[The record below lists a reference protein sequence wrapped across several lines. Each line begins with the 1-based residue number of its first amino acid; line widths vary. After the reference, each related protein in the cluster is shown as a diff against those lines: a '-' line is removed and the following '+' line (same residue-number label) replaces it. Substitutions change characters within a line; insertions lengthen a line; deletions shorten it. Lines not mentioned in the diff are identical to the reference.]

1 MSAAIAEIKDIF
13 AEMGFSM
20 ASGPEIETEYYNFD
34 ALNIPTEH
42 PARDMWDTF
51 WVKPRKDNKLLRT
64 HTSPV
69 QIRYME
75 KHGAPVRIIAPGK
88 VFRHEATD
96 ATHEAEFFQLEGL
109 VVEKGISIGHLKW
122 TVAEF
127 FKKFLGPDVEIRLR
141 PSYFPFTEP
150 SVEID
155 VKFTSSKGTRWLE
168 VMGAGMVHPNVLS
181 AVKIDPKQYTGFAFG
196 VGIDRLLMIR
206 HEIDDIRLFYGG
218 DLRFVR
224 QFTAK

>member
-13 AEMGFSM
+13 ADMGFSL

-51 WVKPRKDNKLLRT
+51 WIKPRKEGLLLRT

-69 QIRYME
+69 QVRYME
-75 KHGAPVRIIAPGK
+75 KHGAPLRIIVPGK

-109 VVEKGISIGHLKW
+109 VVEKGITLGHLKW
-122 TVAEF
+122 TVEEF
-127 FKKFLGPDVEIRLR
+127 FKKFLGPDAEVRFR

-150 SVEID
+150 SVEVD
-155 VKFTSSKGTRWLE
+155 VKYTSSKGTRWLE
-168 VMGAGMVHPNVLS
+168 VMGAGMVHPNVLK
-181 AVKIDPKQYTGFAFG
+181 AVNVDPSEFTGFAFG

-206 HEIDDIRLFYGG
+206 HEIDDVRLFYGG

-224 QFTAK
+224 QF